1 MGREDM
7 SFTGISNLLSV
18 LTVLTLLAS
27 GSTSNAA
34 DKKGSRAG
42 GSNSNNT
49 VENQTTSAKSCE
61 TTLIAGDEA
70 SGLDFS
76 IETYKIEELFYPGE
90 DNLAFRFPN
99 VVLSAAQVA
108 KRLID
113 RPYGDFKTSYIE
125 VPEPTYRHKKVR
137 IYGIFAAGAPET
149 NGRMIVDQ
157 YEALEEVANF
167 ISAKAEAQKIGNVKV
182 LQAGPGTGKTELG
195 YTLDFAAINVGAR
208 DPAYA
213 ELAFRWKPTIAEIP
227 FLRRAVSVDKA
238 SGQITMINGPIPND
252 SLLGLFPKK
261 MYEKIVAQAAPR
273 VEAEMNLP
281 PLPVA
286 VMDPRNQQ
294 ILQAVTEYY
303 MQQKGITDGA
313 SITERQY
320 VDMLSNY
327 VEIYRRRPD
336 AVNDSRIIRYAG
348 ENPNF
353 GKIFAEEKLLTA
365 SIYGSTP
372 LGWDYGQVARANRG
386 IIFWDELYRQSEDF
400 INTGLDIVQNNVVSY
415 GGSPAFTLDAV
426 HIAATNDE
434 SVDKIMKNSA
444 TGVGASLDRA
454 DIIPMRQP
462 IHPMQ
467 AAKTALLMM
476 MGDNKLWVRDISSNS
491 DAENEWRVGH
501 LNEVITLPDERG
513 VISGPDNRLM
523 VKISPGGHDHPRAVV
538 IAPRTLVFMGLVA
551 ASTRIETDFK
561 KLKEH
566 TKDSSMAS
574 MNQQYFVDPE
584 KRMQIILGMLSVDA
598 PIKAELARLRDV
610 LQEGREGITARDT
623 EKWLRVVLD
632 QARRKF
638 PQEPTATPAIV
649 IERLQWAL
657 NKGKLKAKGSQTSS
671 DWWERSRLMQHKFL
685 VRFLL
690 EDLRAI
696 ETGDPGRVRKLYDDV
711 ANDIIRLS
719 SQLRDSQRDGESAAQ
734 SGDIVPIDWPR
745 YDAIRKIFA
754 EQNNGQVLEPV
765 GASNEHLKADRRK
778 EVWQPL
784 YQAIEAFIIEKE
796 LSTNLSSG
804 IEDYF
809 VGDKEVSPEAMN
821 AGLKAEKIMARF
833 GYNRPALMDLYRVI
847 KDFRRQQ
854 AVMQRQQTTR

>member
-1 MGREDM
+1 M
-7 SFTGISNLLSV
+7 SKLGISNSVAILTFLFVSLGGSLS
-18 LTVLTLLAS
+18 S
-27 GSTSNAA
+27 AA
-34 DKKGSRAG
+34 VKKGSRSNDGSGTEASAG
-42 GSNSNNT
+42 
-49 VENQTTSAKSCE
+49 SCDRM
-61 TTLIAGDEA
+61 LIISDEA

-76 IETYKIEELFYPGE
+76 IETFKVEELFYPGE
-90 DNLAFRFPN
+90 QNLAYRYPN
-99 VVLSAAQVA
+99 ITLSAAQVA

-113 RPYGDFKTSYIE
+113 RPYGSFKTPYIE
-125 VPEPTYRHKKVR
+125 VLEPTYRSKKVR
-137 IYGIFAAGAPET
+137 IYGIFSAGAPET
-149 NGRMIVDQ
+149 GGRMIVDQ

-167 ISAKAEAQKIGNVKV
+167 ISAKAEGQKIGNVKV

-195 YTLDFAAINVGAR
+195 YTLDYAAINVGAQ

-213 ELAFRWKPTIAEIP
+213 ELSFRWKPEIAEIP
-227 FLRRAVSVDKA
+227 YLRRAVSIDKA

-252 SLLGLFPKK
+252 NLLGLFPEK
-261 MYEKIVAQAAPR
+261 MYRKIVAQAAPR
-273 VEAEMNLP
+273 IEAEMGLP
-281 PLPVA
+281 PSPVA

-294 ILQAVTEYY
+294 ILQAVTEHY
-303 MQQKGITDGA
+303 MRQNGINNA
-313 SITERQY
+313 NEITERQY
-320 VDMLSNY
+320 IQMLEKY
-327 VEIYRRRPD
+327 VEIYRHRPD

-386 IIFWDELYRQSEDF
+386 VIFWDELYRQSEDF
-400 INTGLDIVQNNVVSY
+400 INTGLDIIQNNVVSY
-415 GGSPAFTLDAV
+415 GGSPAFTVDAI
-426 HIAATNDE
+426 HLAATNDE
-434 SVDKIMKNSA
+434 SVDKIMKNSS

-454 DIIPMRQP
+454 DTIPMRQP
-462 IHPMQ
+462 IHPLQ

-476 MGDNKLWVRDISSNS
+476 MGDNKLWIKDISSNS
-491 DAENEWRVGH
+491 ESGSEWRLGH
-501 LNEVITLPDERG
+501 LNDVITLPNERG
-513 VISGPDNRLM
+513 VISSPDNRLM
-523 VKISPGGHDHPRAVV
+523 VRISPGGFDHPRAVTL
-538 IAPRTLVFMGLVA
+538 APRTLIFMGLIA

-566 TKDSSMAS
+566 TKDSSLAS

-584 KRMQIILGMLSVDA
+584 KRMQIILGLLSVDA
-598 PIKAELARLRDV
+598 PIKAELARLRDI

-623 EKWLRVVLD
+623 EKWFRSVLD

-649 IERLQWAL
+649 LERLQWGL
-657 NKGKLKAKGSQTSS
+657 QKGKLKPKGSQTVS
-671 DWWERSRLMQHKFL
+671 DWWERARLMQHKFL

-696 ETGDPGRVRKLYDDV
+696 ETGDPDRVRKLYDDV

-719 SQLRDSQRDGESAAQ
+719 TQIRESQREGETAVQ
-734 SGDIVPIDWPR
+734 VGDVVPIDWSR
-745 YDAIRKIFA
+745 FDQIRKIYA
-754 EQNNGQVLEPV
+754 EQNNGQILEAV
-765 GASNEHLKADRRK
+765 GASNEHLKAERRK

-784 YQAIEAFIIEKE
+784 YQAVEAFIIEKE

-854 AVMQRQQTTR
+854 AIMQRQQTQR